1 MTPAGFIVVS
11 AHSCND
17 MSDPPEMEDLIETD
31 DPSFQHV
38 MACVFGIQEH
48 ESRTY
53 LRLLENPGSTVEEL
67 AGVLDRDRS
76 NVNRS
81 LTTLLDKRL
90 AERERRLLD
99 PGGYVYQY
107 TATPLPRAKEML
119 HAALDEWVDA
129 VHGRI
134 DEFGDDDGGAGEDG
148 ASVDAD
154 ADGDDE

>member
-1 MTPAGFIVVS
+1 MSETP
-11 AHSCND
+11 D
-17 MSDPPEMEDLIETD
+17 MEDLIDTQ
-31 DPSFQHV
+31 DPSFGHV

-67 AGVLDRDRS
+67 ADVLERDRS

-81 LTTLLDKRL
+81 LTTLLEKGL

-107 TATPLPRAKEML
+107 TAKPLPEAKALL
-119 HAALDEWVDA
+119 HDALDEWA
-129 VHGRI
+129 ETVHGVI
-134 DEFGDDDGGAGEDG
+134 EEFGAE
-148 ASVDAD
+148 
-154 ADGDDE
+154 